1 MIDLLFLVA
10 QAAAPEGGGGLGGLF
25 GGGGGGLFGGG
36 GGIFIPMVLLFGV
49 FYFMIIRPQ
58 QRKEKERKALI
69 ENLKT
74 GERVMFSGGI
84 LGTIANVKEHTFI
97 IKIAD
102 NVKIEVARAAV
113 TKILEKGEKPTEEND
128 KKK

>member
-25 GGGGGGLFGGG
+25 GGGGGGRSGGG
-36 GGIFIPMVLLFGV
+36 GGILIPMVLLFGV